1 MMQGLRTL
9 LLALSGAREEI
20 LERCPTERVKFESL
34 GWAILITSGMAT
46 VSMWFALSSA
56 MGVNGILAV
65 IPALA
70 WGLVI
75 MGVDRW
81 LITSL
86 PIEGK
91 RRFGIAAPRV
101 VLAVLLGTLISTPF
115 VLRVFQSEINAQ
127 ISIIKQDRYSAFLTQ
142 QQNSKVAQQVT
153 SARNQVSNLQ
163 KVIDSNGAAPLNPSA
178 DPEVQL
184 LTKQLNKWLAL
195 KQQYYKQWQCQLY
208 GGSGCPKGNGPLAKT
223 SHDNYVQAQNE
234 VGALQARI
242 QQRDNQLASNDTT
255 EQKARYDQ
263 AVNALPAAQQ
273 QLKIVTARQNALQ
286 ANYYAQNQATNGIL
300 IRLQALSQLSHDDF
314 TVTVARYLLFL
325 LFLVIECLPVTV
337 KLLQHPGPYEKILLA
352 ARESELKDG
361 RRFYRGQ
368 SRLGMGG
375 LLPESGG
382 ETIRAGQAEADV
394 NARAIFNQTKV
405 LPRTLGHPVDEQ
417 ETEAVRHQSSFTPPS
432 PSDFAEDEGAFRE
445 ERPRT
450 DWYQDATSSYA
461 GPGRH
466 AGSRPADEQPDG
478 GAPYPGET
486 RRDHPFVAETRL
498 DEPRQGGS
506 RHEDT
511 QPVRPRPARRYA
523 DTGELPVVHQDLHG
537 MEDDRVSASSD
548 GHSGAVPLRWDDE

>member
-1 MMQGLRTL
+1 MHELRRL

-20 LERCPTERVKFESL
+20 LNRCPTERVKFESL

-56 MGVNGILAV
+56 MGVNGVIAV
-65 IPALA
+65 VPALA

-127 ISIIKQDRYSAFLTQ
+127 ISVIKQDRYSAFLTQ
-142 QQNSKVAQQVT
+142 QQKSKVAQQVT
-153 SARNQVSNLQ
+153 TARNQVSNLQ

-178 DPEVQL
+178 DPEVKL
-184 LTKQLNKWLAL
+184 LTKQLNKWLVL

-208 GGSGCPKGNGPLAKT
+208 GGAGCPKGNGPLAKT

-234 VGALQARI
+234 VGTLQNKI
-242 QQRDNQLASNDTT
+242 QQRDNQLASNDAT

-273 QLKIVTARQNALQ
+273 QLKVATARQNALQ
-286 ANYYAQNQATNGIL
+286 ASFYAQNQATNGIL

-368 SRLGMGG
+368 SRLGTGG
-375 LLPESGG
+375 QLPETGE

-394 NARAIFNQTKV
+394 NARAIFSQTKV
-405 LPRTLGHPVDEQ
+405 LPRPLGHPVDEQ
-417 ETEAVRHQSSFTPPS
+417 ETEAVRHESFTPPS
-432 PSDFAEDEGAFRE
+432 PGGFGEDEGAFRE

-450 DWYQDATSSYA
+450 DWYQATTTSAYA

-466 AGSRPADEQPDG
+466 AGSRPAGEQEDE
-478 GAPYPGET
+478 GAPYPGKT
-486 RRDHPFVAETRL
+486 RHDHPFVAETRL
-498 DEPRQGGS
+498 DEPRQAGS

-511 QPVRPRPARRYA
+511 QPVRPRPGRRFA

-548 GHSGAVPLRWDDE
+548 GHTGAVPLRWDDE